1 MRDTDGSAPPPVVAS
16 ELPVLELDRGTFDAL
31 VAHAWSDFPYEV
43 CGLVGLRPDGGAE
56 VMPVANADRSMR
68 YYVMEPRDLLRAM
81 RRVED
86 EGLGLVIYHSHTH
99 TRAYPS
105 ETDVRLAAYP
115 EALYAIV
122 TLQDHDAPAIRAFTI
137 LGGEIA
143 EVPVR
148 VRG

>member
-1 MRDTDGSAPPPVVAS
+1 MAGASSGAVVAA
-16 ELPVLELDRGTFDAL
+16 ELAELVLDRATFDAL

-43 CGLVGLRPDGGAE
+43 CGLLGLRADGTAE
-56 VMPVANADRSMR
+56 VLPVANADRSMR
-68 YYVMEPRDLLRAM
+68 YYVMDARELLRAM
-81 RRVED
+81 RRIED
-86 EGLGLVIYHSHTH
+86 EQLGLVIYHSHTH

-122 TLQDHDAPAIRAFTI
+122 TLQDRDDPALRAFTI
-137 LGGEIA
+137 RDGVIA